1 MRWQFALLL
10 VVWAFVFS
18 GCTHNGSNGK
28 NKKTI
33 SAVDHHSESD
43 LQQSLEKFEEFFANT
58 ITDASEELDRLSG
71 SSRPN
76 RSTLKLRSVTIK
88 AAGTM
93 LGQDEPLTAFVDAWV
108 LSARLSRYYQQGL
121 GSKSFEPSQHVVV
134 DAVKKIESAIENIG
148 LEYLDNGNFEMTRQK
163 VHEFAKANPIKRGL
177 TETVLFASEAYQGQA
192 NPFEEILIL
201 PLLPLTMVKG
211 VSEGVTGTGKIA
223 DSADH
228 VADVVEAFPESARLQ
243 LLMLLYD
250 IEKLDSVKT
259 TVESFEKFSKSSS
272 RFADSADKLP
282 EKLRM
287 EIVELLK
294 EVEEKS
300 NNIRKTI
307 DSADRTASNITQALG
322 AGDKLTKSINEMSEK
337 IALTAQAWKG
347 AADSTDA
354 AVSRMIQF
362 SGPEDKKVDINAY
375 RETAVEMNVLADKI
389 PAIFD
394 HANQYTKKLTRRIAA
409 LIFLTFA
416 MAIALTI
423 IIIRTK
429 TRSASAGIKPQ
440 K

>member
-10 VVWAFVFS
+10 VVWAFIFS
-18 GCTHNGSNGK
+18 GCAHNGSNGK
-28 NKKTI
+28 NKKNI
-33 SAVDHHSESD
+33 SAVDYHSVSEMR
-43 LQQSLEKFEEFFANT
+43 QSLDNFEEFFANT

-88 AAGTM
+88 ASGAM
-93 LGQDEPLTAFVDAWV
+93 LGQDEPLNAFVDAWV
-108 LSARLSRYYQQGL
+108 LSVRLSSYFQNGF
-121 GSKSFEPSQHVVV
+121 GSKSFEPNQNVVV
-134 DAVKKIESAIENIG
+134 NAFNKIETAIENIA
-148 LEYLDNGNFEMTRQK
+148 LEYLDNGNFETTRQK
-163 VHEFAKANPIKRGL
+163 VHEFAKANPIKPGL
-177 TETVLFASEAYQGQA
+177 KETVLFATEAYEGQA

-211 VSEGVTGTGKIA
+211 VSEGVTGAGKIA

-250 IEKLDSVKT
+250 IEKLDSVKSAIG
-259 TVESFEKFSKSSS
+259 SFSQFSKSSS
-272 RFADSADKLP
+272 RLADSADKLP
-282 EKLRM
+282 EKLRI
-287 EIVELLK
+287 EIGELLK
-294 EVEEKS
+294 AVEQKS

-307 DSADRTASNITQALG
+307 DSADRTASNVKQALES
-322 AGDKLTKSINEMSEK
+322 GDKLTKSINEMSTK
-337 IALTAQAWKG
+337 IAITAQSWKD

-354 AVSRMIQF
+354 VIERMIEF
-362 SGPEDKKVDINAY
+362 SGPDDKKIDIDVY
-375 RETAVEMNVLADKI
+375 RQTAVELNVLADKI
-389 PAIFD
+389 PAVFD
-394 HANQYTKKLTRRIAA
+394 HANQFTKKLTRKIAA

-429 TRSASAGIKPQ
+429 TRS
-440 K
+440 

>member
-10 VVWAFVFS
+10 VVLAFVFS
-18 GCTHNGSNGK
+18 GCDHNGSNGK

-43 LQQSLEKFEEFFANT
+43 LRQSLEKYGEFFANT

-88 AAGTM
+88 ASGAM

-108 LSARLSRYYQQGL
+108 LSTRLSRYYQQGH

-134 DAVKKIESAIENIG
+134 DAMKKIESAIENIG
-148 LEYLDNGNFEMTRQK
+148 LEYLDNGNFETTRKK
-163 VHEFAKANPIKRGL
+163 VHEFANANPIKRGL
-177 TETVLFASEAYQGQA
+177 KETVLFASESYQGQA

-201 PLLPLTMVKG
+201 PLLPLTVVNG
-211 VSEGVTGTGKIA
+211 VSEGVTGAGKIA

-228 VADVVEAFPESARLQ
+228 VADVVEAFPESARWQ

-250 IEKLDSVKT
+250 IEKLDSVKSAIG
-259 TVESFEKFSKSSS
+259 SFSQFSKSSS
-272 RFADSADKLP
+272 RLADSADKLP
-282 EKLRM
+282 EKLRI

-307 DSADRTASNITQALG
+307 DSADRTASNVKQALDS
-322 AGDKLTKSINEMSEK
+322 GDKLTKSINEMTEK
-337 IALTAQAWKG
+337 IALTAKAWKG
-347 AADSTDA
+347 AADSTET
-354 AVSRMIQF
+354 AVTRMIEF
-362 SGPEDKKVDINAY
+362 SGPEEEKIDIDAY
-375 RETAVEMNVLADKI
+375 RQTVVQLNALADKI
-389 PAIFD
+389 PAVFD
-394 HANQYTKKLTRRIAA
+394 HANQLTKKLTRRIAA

-416 MAIALTI
+416 MTIALTI

-429 TRSASAGIKPQ
+429 TQQNTHS
-440 K
+440 